1 MYKKALL
8 ERSEDAATLTDAF
21 SGRYIRALRNTFTEG
36 YANSGAPVLPF
47 FWQLYAA
54 GDIYQAAA
62 AQRSPEYFPMWA
74 GQSVG
79 LIHDLPSAGGV
90 VDRMIRE
97 ARALLLKR
105 MPQAVQLSA

>member
-1 MYKKALL
+1 
-8 ERSEDAATLTDAF
+8 
-21 SGRYIRALRNTFTEG
+21 
-36 YANSGAPVLPF
+36 
-47 FWQLYAA
+47 
-54 GDIYQAAA
+54 
-62 AQRSPEYFPMWA
+62 MWA